1 MSNPIFRQKSID
13 RVTSPDQMNDYI
25 RVSNPQVWMILLA
38 IIVLLVGICVWGIF
52 GSMDTKIETGSICK
66 DGRLVCYI
74 SENDYAKLTED
85 ALISVNDE
93 EYPVASVAANPI
105 RVSESEEGADDYFL
119 HLSGFETSN
128 WVYEISADADDL
140 KDGIYRVSVVLERVK
155 PMDFV
160 LN

>member
-1 MSNPIFRQKSID
+1 MGNLWESGHQD
-13 RVTSPDQMNDYI
+13 RD
-25 RVSNPQVWMILLA
+25 RR
-38 IIVLLVGICVWGIF
+38 
-52 GSMDTKIETGSICK
+52 
-66 DGRLVCYI
+66 RLQRRTPRI

-93 EYPVASVAANPI
+93 EYPVASVAGNPI
-105 RVSESEEGADDYFL
+105 RMSESEEGTDDYFL

-140 KDGIYRVSVVLERVK
+140 EDGIYRVSVVLERVK

>member
-1 MSNPIFRQKSID
+1 MGNPIFRQKSID

-52 GSMDTKIETGSICK
+52 GSLDTKTETGGVCK

-93 EYPVASVAANPI
+93 EYPVASVAGNPI
-105 RVSESEEGADDYFL
+105 RMSESEEGTDDYFL

-140 KDGIYRVSVVLERVK
+140 EDGIYRVSVVLERVK

>member
-25 RVSNPQVWMILLA
+25 RVSNPQVWIILFA
-38 IIVLLVGICVWGIF
+38 IIVLLVGVCVWGIF
-52 GSMDTKIETGSICK
+52 GSLDTKTETGGVCK

-74 SENDYAKLTED
+74 SENDHAKLTKE

-93 EYPVASVAANPI
+93 EYPVTAVAGNPI
-105 RVSESEEGADDYFL
+105 RMSESEEGADDYFL
-119 HLSGFETSN
+119 HLSGLETSN

-140 KDGIYRVSVVLERVK
+140 EDGIYRASVVLERVK